1 MSNQT
6 LQRPTPSLVREY
18 VTQFENDPECVATDA
33 AIALLIRTF
42 PNNSN
47 IEEVLLKVAAVNQL
61 YNAGVYTRAVYAVAE
76 LICRSEVDSKLDQG
90 SLGLVDEIAHTE
102 ITGENHRYVF
112 ATKYCHWHRPA
123 VYPICDNDAADLIW
137 RYQKADRFG
146 NFLKSNLVSENY
158 RRYYEIVEE
167 FGSHYGLGEVTFRE
181 LDKFLWR
188 YKGG

>member
-1 MSNQT
+1 MQNQT
-6 LQRPTPSLVREY
+6 LQRPTPNLVREY

-76 LICRSEVDSKLDQG
+76 LICRSDVDSKLDQG

-123 VYPICDNDAADLIW
+123 VYPSGLQPTQSPRLLQIRRWLESSMTSPSGEAVVSPGASSIW
-137 RYQKADRFG
+137 AFHRANK
-146 NFLKSNLVSENY
+146 KSQHLPLLPS
-158 RRYYEIVEE
+158 
-167 FGSHYGLGEVTFRE
+167 
-181 LDKFLWR
+181 
-188 YKGG
+188 